1 MVEEIRLSCMAG
13 LPLVVGGG
21 MTGSSC
27 FPSIGFQG
35 ERMGTTRTEVG
46 PGSEQSPALLLDD
59 SPSVSLLSSS
69 SFLSFSWSLVG
80 SWGCGGTSPPSFPL
94 SSPPPALS
102 LLKSTGGGVSESVSD
117 QLSLRFWRERENVV
131 SHNLSTYYCVC
142 ARECLCVLTFTGMC
156 DWSLCLCGGV
166 LLGLSRGER

>member
-1 MVEEIRLSCMAG
+1 MAG

-117 QLSLRFWRERENVV
+117 QLSLRFWRETERM
-131 SHNLSTYYCVC
+131 LSATTYQHIIVC
-142 ARECLCVLTFTGMC
+142 ARVSVCVFSPSQGCATGLCACV
-156 DWSLCLCGGV
+156 GGCC
-166 LLGLSRGER
+166 